1 MMESTLVNGG
11 TDGTTENPLFGD
23 DNDNNQLFGS
33 IDDEQDAT
41 QDITNG
47 PTKANDLMDQLS
59 TWSLSRI

>member
-47 PTKANDLMDQLS
+47 PTKANDLMGQLLGAS
-59 TWSLSRI
+59 S